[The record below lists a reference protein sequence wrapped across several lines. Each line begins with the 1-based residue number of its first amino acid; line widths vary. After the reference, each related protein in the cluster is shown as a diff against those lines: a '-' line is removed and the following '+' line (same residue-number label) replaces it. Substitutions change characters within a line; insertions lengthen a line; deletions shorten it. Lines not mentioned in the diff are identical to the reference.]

1 MGAPAKRLGWL
12 AAELASSVDVHL
24 LDAEPTSEERAA
36 VDAFLGPPL
45 SSWVGA
51 DRAENG
57 HSAHGGHSARAERH
71 QLLPTLHALHEHTG
85 WISPGALNYVARRL
99 TIPTADVYGVATFYA
114 LFSLEPRSRRV
125 LHVCDDVACRCAGS
139 EALIATLTEQLGP
152 PGTER
157 DGSTWL
163 TSPCLGQCDR
173 APAALLVESGRA
185 PVERELITVRVEEL
199 VAVMEGA
206 TPPFPGSAVPWQAG
220 QAGLRLLARIGV
232 ADPESIDD
240 YRAHGGY
247 AALRR
252 AFELGPDGVI
262 REVVDSKLMG
272 RGGAAFPTGRKWD
285 AVARQPRR
293 PHFLI
298 CNADES
304 EPGTFK
310 DRVIMEGDPFSVIES
325 MTIAGYATG
334 CERGY
339 VYLRGE
345 YPLAQR
351 RLEQA
356 IEQARERGFLGQ
368 DILARG
374 YSFDIELRKG
384 AGAYICG
391 EETAIFGS
399 IEGYRGEPRN
409 KPPFPVDTGLFGKPT
424 VVNNVETLVN
434 ALPILLEGGV
444 AYARI
449 GTAQP
454 DPLARVISG
463 EGSTGPKLFC
473 VSGPVAQPGVYEVP
487 FGTTLRALLELAG
500 GVLAGR
506 TLRAVLLGGAAG
518 SFIGPEDLDL
528 PLTFEDTRAAGVT
541 LGSGVV
547 LAIDDRVDL
556 GRLLMVIAAFFRN
569 ESCGQCVPCRVG
581 TVRQEEALARL
592 LSGHTRG
599 TVQDELAL
607 IAEIG
612 QAMRDA
618 SICGLGQTASSAV
631 ESAIERLSPFNG
643 GSE

>member
-1 MGAPAKRLGWL
+1 
-12 AAELASSVDVHL
+12 VDIRL
-24 LDAEPTSEERAA
+24 LDVEPSDEERAA

-51 DRAENG
+51 DRSDNG
-57 HSAHGGHSARAERH
+57 HSAHGGHEARAERH

-99 TIPTADVYGVATFYA
+99 TIPPADVYGVATFYA

-125 LHVCDDVACRCAGS
+125 LHVCDDVTCRCAGS
-139 EALIATLTEQLGP
+139 QQLIATLTERLGP
-152 PGTER
+152 PGSEQA
-157 DGSTWL
+157 DATWL
-163 TSPCLGQCDR
+163 PSPCLGQCDR
-173 APAALLVESGRA
+173 APAALVIESGQA
-185 PVERELITVRVEEL
+185 SLEREMT
-199 VAVMEGA
+199 AVSAQQLLDVMGGA
-206 TPPFPGSAVPWQAG
+206 TPSPPQAVVPWQSG
-220 QAGLRLLARIGV
+220 QPGLRLLARIGRI
-232 ADPESIDD
+232 DPESIDA

-247 AALRR
+247 EALRR
-252 AFELGPDGVI
+252 AFELGPEGVI

-293 PHFLI
+293 PHYLI

-310 DRVIMEGDPFSVIES
+310 DRVIMEGDPFSLIES

-334 CERGY
+334 CDRGY
-339 VYLRGE
+339 IYLRGE

-351 RLEQA
+351 RLERA
-356 IEQARERGFLGQ
+356 IEQAKDRGLLGQ
-368 DILARG
+368 NILSRG
-374 YSFDIELRKG
+374 YGFEIELRKG

-409 KPPFPVDTGLFGKPT
+409 KPPFPVDRGLFGKPT

-434 ALPILLEGGV
+434 VLPILLEGGL
-444 AYARI
+444 AFATI
-449 GTAQP
+449 GTAQR
-454 DPLARVISG
+454 DPVSRLISG

-473 VSGPVAQPGVYEVP
+473 VSGAVTHPGVYEVP
-487 FGTTLRALLELAG
+487 FGTTLRQLLDLAG
-500 GVLAGR
+500 GVPTDR
-506 TLRAVLLGGAAG
+506 RLRAVLLGGAAG
-518 SFIGPEDLDL
+518 SFITPDDLDL
-528 PLTFEDTRAAGVT
+528 RLTFEDTRAAGAT

-547 LAIDDRVDL
+547 LAVDDQVDL
-556 GRLLMVIAAFFRN
+556 GSLLMVIAAFFRN

-592 LSGHTRG
+592 LSGRTRG
-599 TVQDELAL
+599 TVHDELAL
-607 IAEIG
+607 ISEIG

-618 SICGLGQTASSAV
+618 SICGLGQTASSAI
-631 ESAIERLSPFNG
+631 ESAIERLGVFNG
-643 GSE
+643 GVA